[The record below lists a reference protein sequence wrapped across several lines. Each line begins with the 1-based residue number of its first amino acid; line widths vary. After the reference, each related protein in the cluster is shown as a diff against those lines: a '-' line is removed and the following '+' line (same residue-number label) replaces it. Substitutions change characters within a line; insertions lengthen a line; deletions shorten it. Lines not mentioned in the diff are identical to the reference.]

1 MILSESPG
9 AQLRSHPHDPI
20 LLFLCFSFSVLL
32 ITVSLFEIPTFDSH
46 SLCICFS
53 LIILNNYLIF
63 SYFWA
68 DVTAFTTFIFLEK
81 CQIPLSS
88 VASFFSLK
96 TPGLMVCW
104 LQWSWCELI
113 VLPWV
118 HWLLLPAPEGK
129 VLTLCGIQ
137 ARGTWAEVHICC
149 VSNTLNS
156 TKFQGTCASK
166 NHFHLFLSADG
177 NTCLGSRSRSVLK
190 NTEIN
195 PFFYHIIPIYAIA
208 WLYFPLSLP
217 LTCKPRSSFLADTEF
232 FQFWY
237 NSRPLGCCRLLL
249 LREMTRWIF
258 LSRGRGF

>member
-1 MILSESPG
+1 
-9 AQLRSHPHDPI
+9 
-20 LLFLCFSFSVLL
+20 
-32 ITVSLFEIPTFDSH
+32 
-46 SLCICFS
+46 
-53 LIILNNYLIF
+53 
-63 SYFWA
+63 
-68 DVTAFTTFIFLEK
+68 
-81 CQIPLSS
+81 
-88 VASFFSLK
+88 
-96 TPGLMVCW
+96 MVCW

-195 PFFYHIIPIYAIA
+195 PFFYHIIPIYAVA